1 MGMGRRIGDYKPH
14 WLSITLPGSFP

>member
-1 MGMGRRIGDYKPH
+1 MGRRIGDYKPH

>member
-14 WLSITLPGSFP
+14 WLSIASPGSFP